1 MADTIK
7 INGCVYNDFTHCN
20 IGSANS
26 IEELNNANG
35 TVIPDRFVSIGIM
48 SNCIGTIIPDTVISI
63 GIIKYCSLTIPAS
76 VESISEIT
84 SYGNDRGNESRKI
97 SIALKSKIPPLISDI
112 ANLSDFD
119 ILMVPQ
125 GALNTY
131 KNHPQWGKF
140 RNISENPRL
149 NSSSEKSEGAAGSND
164 EFLEIRNEI
173 ADLKNEITNLKNE
186 IADLKNEILKN
197 EILKNEITNLKNK
210 IADLKYKTNDQKS
223 NSGFFSNLF
232 KN

>member
-1 MADTIK
+1 
-7 INGCVYNDFTHCN
+7 
-20 IGSANS
+20 
-26 IEELNNANG
+26 
-35 TVIPDRFVSIGIM
+35 
-48 SNCIGTIIPDTVISI
+48 
-63 GIIKYCSLTIPAS
+63 
-76 VESISEIT
+76 
-84 SYGNDRGNESRKI
+84 
-97 SIALKSKIPPLISDI
+97 
-112 ANLSDFD
+112 
-119 ILMVPQ
+119 MVPQ

-149 NSSSEKSEGAAGSND
+149 NSSSEKSEGAADSND

-173 ADLKNEITNLKNE
+173 AD
-186 IADLKNEILKN
+186 
-197 EILKNEITNLKNK
+197 LKNEITNLKNK

>member
-7 INGCVYNDFTHCN
+7 INGCLYNNFTHYN

-149 NSSSEKSEGAAGSND
+149 NSSSEKSETTANSND

-186 IADLKNEILKN
+186 I
-197 EILKNEITNLKNK
+197 TNLKNE

>member
-1 MADTIK
+1 MMADTIK
-7 INGCVYNDFTHCN
+7 INGCIYNNFTHYN

-149 NSSSEKSEGAAGSND
+149 NSSSEKSETTANSND

-186 IADLKNEILKN
+186 IADLK
-197 EILKNEITNLKNK
+197 
-210 IADLKYKTNDQKS
+210 YKTNDQKS